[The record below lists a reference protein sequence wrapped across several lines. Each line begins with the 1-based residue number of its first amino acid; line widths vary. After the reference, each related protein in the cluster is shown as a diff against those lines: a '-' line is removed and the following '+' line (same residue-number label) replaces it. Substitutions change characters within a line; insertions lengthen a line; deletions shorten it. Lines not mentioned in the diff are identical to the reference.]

1 MEVEILPVKPGTKK
15 RYAIVF
21 NANQVQIYEK
31 LPAEFLPSSLT
42 LIVFS
47 YLWGLPE
54 PTQKF
59 LVSMAHVTD

>member
-1 MEVEILPVKPGTKK
+1 MSTGKTRDKK
-15 RYAIVF
+15 RYVMVF

-31 LPAEFLPSSLT
+31 LLTEFLPSSPI
-42 LIVFS
+42 LIVFC
-47 YLWGLPE
+47 YLWGIPE